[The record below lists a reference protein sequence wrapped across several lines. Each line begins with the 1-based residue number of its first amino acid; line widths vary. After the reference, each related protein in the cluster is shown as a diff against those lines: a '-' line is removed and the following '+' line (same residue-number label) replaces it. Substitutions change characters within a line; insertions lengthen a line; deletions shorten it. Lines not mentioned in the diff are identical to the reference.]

1 MTSIVFYGMTPPS
14 YSRSSIIY
22 DESYEYVQC
31 DSFPVL
37 LSAISVSRRRSEL
50 VVITSPAHVLAIL
63 FRIGTKNQIMLDAGW
78 PLSDADQFATDIRK
92 KFRYLKNLIIDFC
105 AFHSAH
111 KIFVESDKQNIRIR
125 RKFLVSAKKVST
137 RYTGVLERQ
146 FSDSGLKRV
155 PELDSAFFQEKRPK
169 IALFRG
175 KLNVESGI
183 DNLSQI
189 ARQLNPGIII
199 VLVTHNAPLVTS
211 RSENLLVINRFLDS
225 EEIAYMYRCSSLALG
240 QLGESPRI
248 NWTIPHKFF
257 ESAYFGVPYLC
268 LVSDSI
274 LEIVNSENVFFLKD
288 SNPSQIAEA
297 INAAMSD
304 GSVLTE
310 KGRRLRA
317 VYDKS
322 ISNQKLVEK
331 FKSDIAY

>member
-1 MTSIVFYGMTPPS
+1 MTSIVFYGLTSPS

-22 DESYEYVQC
+22 DESYKYVQC
-31 DSFPVL
+31 NSFPAL
-37 LSAISVSRRRSEL
+37 LSALSVSRKRSEL

-63 FRIGTKNQIMLDAGW
+63 FRIGTNNRIILDAGW
-78 PLSDADQFATDIRK
+78 PLSDADQFATNIRK
-92 KFRYLKNLIIDFC
+92 KFTYFKNLVIDFC

-125 RKFLVSAKKVST
+125 RKFLVPAKKVST

-146 FSDSGLKRV
+146 FSDSSMTRV
-155 PELDSAFFQEKRPK
+155 PELDSAFFQGKCPK
-169 IALFRG
+169 IVLFRG
-175 KLNVESGI
+175 KLNFESGI
-183 DNLSQI
+183 ENLSKI

-199 VLVTHNAPLVTS
+199 VLVTHNAPSVTS

-225 EEIAYMYRCSSLALG
+225 KEIAYMYRCSSLALG

-257 ESAYFGVPYLC
+257 ESAYFGIPYLC
-268 LVSDSI
+268 LASDSI
-274 LEIVNSENVFFLKD
+274 LELVNSENVFFLRD
-288 SNPSQIAEA
+288 SSPSQIAEA

-304 GSVLTE
+304 NSILLE

-317 VYDKS
+317 IYDKS

-331 FKSDIAY
+331 FKFDIAN